1 MLGEPKYRNGDK
13 VSFEIDDRVW
23 EGNVCIVD
31 AYGTFEYLED
41 VSYDIMVDI
50 GPKGELYLSIFRKVT
65 LSRCCEF
72 LGVYPTD

>member
-50 GPKGELYLSIFRKVT
+50 GPKGGRT
-65 LSRCCEF
+65 LFKHIPESNIKSM
-72 LGVYPTD
+72 L